1 MAVTIGR
8 REFIA
13 TLGGAAAWPL
23 VARGQQPA
31 IPVIGVLSTT
41 SPKVITTANS
51 LAALRH
57 GLEEAGYVEG
67 RNLTIEYRFAE
78 GRYDRLSAL
87 AAELVEHPVAVIVTS
102 GAPAA
107 PIVKAATRTIPVVF
121 LFAGDPVAAG
131 LVASLN
137 RPGGNV
143 TGVAFMIAELGPK
156 KLELLRKLS
165 GATTVA
171 VLINASNP
179 AGQSELT
186 ELEAAAHQMG
196 QRIQILN
203 ASKDGDFEIVSATL
217 AREQPGALLVGSDP
231 FFLARR
237 AQLVSLAARHR
248 LPALYPLREFVMDG
262 GLISYGTRLADAYR
276 QGGIYVGRI
285 LGGAKPAELPVVQ
298 STKFELVINLKTA
311 KALDLDVPPT
321 LLALADEVIE

>member
-1 MAVTIGR
+1 MPVTVGR
-8 REFIA
+8 REFTA
-13 TLGGAAAWPL
+13 TLGSLAAWPI

-31 IPVIGVLSTT
+31 TPVIGVLSTT
-41 SPKVITTANS
+41 SPNVTTTANS
-51 LAALRH
+51 LAALSH
-57 GLEEAGYVEG
+57 GLEDAGYVVG
-67 RNLTIEYRFAE
+67 RNLAIEYRFAE
-78 GRYDRLSAL
+78 GRYDRLPAL

-107 PIVKAATRTIPVVF
+107 PVAKAATRTIPVVF

-143 TGVAFMIAELGPK
+143 TGVAFMIAELGAK

-165 GATTVA
+165 NATTIA
-171 VLINASNP
+171 VVNPSNP
-179 AGQSELT
+179 AGQPELT
-186 ELEAAAHQMG
+186 ELDAAARQMG

-203 ASKDGDFEIVSATL
+203 ANNDSDFETVSATL
-217 AREQPGALLVGSDP
+217 AREQPGALLIGSDP

-237 AQLVSLAARHR
+237 TQLVSLAARHR

-262 GLISYGTRLADAYR
+262 GLISYGTSLPDAYR
-276 QGGIYVGRI
+276 QAGVYVGRI
-285 LGGAKPAELPVVQ
+285 LKGEKPAELPVVQ
-298 STKFELVINLKTA
+298 STKFELVINLKAA
-311 KALDLDVPPT
+311 KAIQLDIPPT

>member
-1 MAVTIGR
+1 MRGTIGR

-23 VARGQQPA
+23 MAHGQQPA
-31 IPVIGVLSTT
+31 MPVIGVLSTT
-41 SPKVITTANS
+41 SPDVITTANS

-57 GLEEAGYVEG
+57 GLEDAGYLEG
-67 RNLTIEYRFAE
+67 RNLKIEYRFAQ
-78 GRYDRLSAL
+78 GRYERLPAL
-87 AAELVEHPVAVIVTS
+87 ATELVERPVAVIVTS

-107 PIVKAATRTIPVVF
+107 PVAKAATPTIPVVF
-121 LFAGDPVAAG
+121 LYAGDPVAAG

-143 TGVAFMIAELGPK
+143 TGVTFVIAELGAK

-165 GATTVA
+165 NAITIA
-171 VLINASNP
+171 VLINPSNP

-186 ELEAAAHQMG
+186 ELEAAARQTG
-196 QRIQILN
+196 QRVLILN
-203 ASKDGDFEIVSATL
+203 ADSDGDFEIVSATL
-217 AREQPGALLVGSDP
+217 DREQPGALLVGSDP

-237 AQLVSLAARHR
+237 AQLISLAVRHR
-248 LPALYPLREFVMDG
+248 LPALYPLREFVLDG
-262 GLISYGTRLADAYR
+262 GLISYGTSLADAYR

-285 LGGAKPAELPVVQ
+285 LRGAKPAELPVVQ
-298 STKFELVINLKTA
+298 STKFELVLNLKTA
-311 KALDLDVPPT
+311 NALHLDVPPT

>member
-1 MAVTIGR
+1 MPVTIGR

-13 TLGGAAAWPL
+13 ALGSTAAWPV

-31 IPVIGVLSTT
+31 LPVIGVLSTT
-41 SPKVITTANS
+41 SPNVTTTAN

-57 GLEEAGYVEG
+57 GLEDAGYVEG

-87 AAELVEHPVAVIVTS
+87 AAELVEHPVAVIVSS

-107 PIVKAATRTIPVVF
+107 PVVKAATRTIPVVF

-137 RPGGNV
+137 QPGGNV
-143 TGVAFMIAELGPK
+143 TGVTFMIAELGAK
-156 KLELLRKLS
+156 KLELLRQLS
-165 GATTVA
+165 NATTIA
-171 VLINASNP
+171 VLINPSNP
-179 AGQSELT
+179 AGQPELT
-186 ELEAAAHQMG
+186 ELETASHQMG
-196 QRIQILN
+196 QQIQILN
-203 ASKDGDFEIVSATL
+203 ASNDGDFETVSATL

-237 AQLVSLAARHR
+237 TQLVSLAARYR
-248 LPALYPLREFVMDG
+248 LPALYPLREFVTEG
-262 GLISYGTRLADAYR
+262 GLISYGTSLADAYR

-285 LGGAKPAELPVVQ
+285 LKGTKPAELPVVQ

-311 KALDLDVPPT
+311 KALHLDVPPT